1 MIYNPVANFGTHS
14 LGLEPI
20 SEEHTECCRNICPE
34 KLEKH
39 EIEHCLDRSLP
50 YQGWIFLWKWLSHQI
65 ASAESS
71 WNNNHHYVIFWQKL
85 KLSEND
91 LILIHSKLQ
100 WVKYFL
106 SLMKKKKNLKVSTF
120 SKTKFGDC
128 CLSQAQHSK
137 SESGEWE
144 DDSLLLKII
153 FLSHENK
160 LLNVFITDNG
170 WDYQFC

>member
-1 MIYNPVANFGTHS
+1 MKYNPVANFGTHS

-106 SLMKKKKNLKVSTF
+106 SLMKKKIWKCQLFLKLNLVIVVLARLSTQN
-120 SKTKFGDC
+120 
-128 CLSQAQHSK
+128 LSQVK
-137 SESGEWE
+137 EKMILYFW
-144 DDSLLLKII
+144 K
-153 FLSHENK
+153 
-160 LLNVFITDNG
+160 
-170 WDYQFC
+170 